1 MNKISLIG
9 WTEFKRLF
17 NSPLAWSI
25 LAILQF
31 ILALMFLLLL
41 DGFIVGI
48 QNEGVGKELS
58 LGVTDVVVSRIYLWA
73 GVIMLVV
80 IPILTM
86 RSFAEERMNK
96 TLALLISS
104 PITFTQ
110 LVLGKFTGLLM
121 LIVLIV
127 AMVSLMPLSLS
138 LGTSLDYGRIATSA
152 LGLFLLLSSFTA
164 AGIFISSLT
173 SQAMIAAISTFG
185 LLLLFIVLYMSGTSS
200 TSASELFI
208 YLSHISHFFSFT
220 DGMLNSRDMIY
231 YLLFTVLFLVL
242 TIRRLDN
249 QRLGA

>member
-41 DGFIVGI
+41 DGFIAGI
-48 QNEGVGKELS
+48 QTEGVGKELS
-58 LGVTDVVVSRIYLWA
+58 LGVTDVIASRIYLWA
-73 GVIMLVV
+73 GVIMLIV

-86 RSFAEERMNK
+86 RSFAEERMNN
-96 TLALLISS
+96 TLPLLISS
-104 PITFTQ
+104 PISFTQ
-110 LVLGKFTGLLM
+110 LVLGKYLSLLL
-121 LIVLIV
+121 LIVLVVI
-127 AMVSLMPLSLS
+127 MVSLMPLSLA
-138 LGTSLDYGRIATSA
+138 LGTSLDYGRIASSA

-164 AGIFISSLT
+164 VGLYISSLT
-173 SQAMIAAISTFG
+173 SQPIIAAVSTFG
-185 LLLLFIVLYMSGTSS
+185 VLLLLIVFYISGTSS

-220 DGMLNSRDMIY
+220 DGVLNSSDIIY
-231 YLLFTVLFLVL
+231 YLLFSLLFLVL